1 MKTIH
6 KVSEILGSEWFVF
19 TVGTIVVLLLN

>member
-6 KVSEILGSEWFVF
+6 KVSEILGSEWFVL
-19 TVGTIVVLLLN
+19 TVGAIVVLFLN